1 MTVRSALSLSR
12 CLSLLSP
19 LLPCGLFPFVLSI
32 PLYLGIQSPIRAEAL
47 SIEAFTDNSRF
58 PVVWRVKPDVAQD
71 VKAAIYDL
79 ATPKHIGQMLSVG
92 LPANPEAARILAEQ
106 SIKANRNSLTSE
118 LKSAYQGHTKAM
130 DYGLTH
136 YPALVFN
143 GKAVIYGISDVEEGI
158 KRYQTWQAAQR
169 R

>member
-1 MTVRSALSLSR
+1 
-12 CLSLLSP
+12 
-19 LLPCGLFPFVLSI
+19 
-32 PLYLGIQSPIRAEAL
+32 L

-71 VKAAIYDL
+71 VKVTIYDL

-92 LPANPEAARILAEQ
+92 LPANPGAARILAEQ

-118 LKSAYQGHTKAM
+118 LKSAYQVHTKAM

-143 GKAVIYGISDVEEGI
+143 GKAVIYGINDVEEGI

>member
-1 MTVRSALSLSR
+1 M
-12 CLSLLSP
+12 LSP
-19 LLPCGLFPFVLSI
+19 LLPSGLFPFVLSI
-32 PLYLGIQSPIRAEAL
+32 PLYLGIQSPVRAEAL
-47 SIEAFTDNSRF
+47 SVEAFTDNSRF
-58 PVVWRVKPDVAQD
+58 PVVWRMKPDVK
-71 VKAAIYDL
+71 VAIYDL

-158 KRYQTWQAAQR
+158 KRYQTWQAAQHR
-169 R
+169 

>member
-1 MTVRSALSLSR
+1 MTIRSPLSLSR

-19 LLPCGLFPFVLSI
+19 LLLCGLFPFVLSI
-32 PLYLGIQSPIRAEAL
+32 PLYLGILAPVRAEAL
-47 SIEAFTDNSRF
+47 SVEAFTDNSRF
-58 PVVWRVKPDVAQD
+58 PVVWRVKQD
-71 VKAAIYDL
+71 VKVAIYDL

-106 SIKANRNSLTSE
+106 SIKANRKSLISE

-158 KRYQTWQAAQR
+158 KRYQTWQATQPR
-169 R
+169 

>member
-1 MTVRSALSLSR
+1 MTVRSPSALSR
-12 CLSLLSP
+12 CLSLLSA

-32 PLYLGIQSPIRAEAL
+32 PLYLGILAPVRAEAL
-47 SIEAFTDNSRF
+47 SVEAFTDNSRF

-71 VKAAIYDL
+71 VKVAIYDL
-79 ATPKHIGQMLSVG
+79 AAPQHIGQMLSVG

-158 KRYQTWQAAQR
+158 KRYQTWQEVQHR
-169 R
+169 

>member
-1 MTVRSALSLSR
+1 
-12 CLSLLSP
+12 
-19 LLPCGLFPFVLSI
+19 
-32 PLYLGIQSPIRAEAL
+32 
-47 SIEAFTDNSRF
+47 
-58 PVVWRVKPDVAQD
+58 VKPDVAQD
-71 VKAAIYDL
+71 VKVAIYDL

-92 LPANPEAARILAEQ
+92 LPANPEAARILAKQ
-106 SIKANRNSLTSE
+106 SIEANRNSLTSE

-143 GKAVIYGISDVEEGI
+143 GKAVIYGINDVEEGI
-158 KRYQTWQAAQR
+158 KRYQSWQAVQR